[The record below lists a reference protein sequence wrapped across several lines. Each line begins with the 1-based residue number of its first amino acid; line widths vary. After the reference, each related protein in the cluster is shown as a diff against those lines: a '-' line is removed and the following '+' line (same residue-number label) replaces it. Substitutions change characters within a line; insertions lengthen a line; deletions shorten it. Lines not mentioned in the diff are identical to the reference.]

1 MYIKCQALPYYF
13 ATEENT
19 AVYKIINML
28 LLKFV

>member
-1 MYIKCQALPYYF
+1 MYIKNQYLPYYF
-13 ATEENT
+13 ATEENP